1 MTSHSH
7 KPVRGWRAGASATL
21 QEPHKRNV
29 TSNGPNCFPTNID
42 NKKGFKCLYRLTC
55 LEGNNRFC
63 LLDFIL
69 IFTVCTASYARR
81 ATAEIKTLLSLTS
94 NLCFLG
100 GFFLHTHK
108 NIHSYKFQIFLIIH
122 KRPHTLV
129 CPTVCFSSVLVKR
142 FLSIFFQDNSFVCM
156 SFCLLTRPIEDF
168 WTDKI
173 K

>member
-1 MTSHSH
+1 MYCQLC
-7 KPVRGWRAGASATL
+7 K
-21 QEPHKRNV
+21 
-29 TSNGPNCFPTNID
+29 TSNSR
-42 NKKGFKCLYRLTC
+42 NKNVAVFNLK
-55 LEGNNRFC
+55 
-63 LLDFIL
+63 
-69 IFTVCTASYARR
+69 
-81 ATAEIKTLLSLTS
+81 SL
-94 NLCFLG
+94 FFG

-129 CPTVCFSSVLVKR
+129 CPTVCFSSVLIKR